1 MAQYEGKVSWF
12 SNAKGYGFIG
22 REGGADVFVHF
33 SAIQTE
39 GYKTLSEG
47 DAVTFDVV
55 EGEKGRPQADKVL
68 VMEKP

>member
-12 SNAKGYGFIG
+12 NNAKGYGFIG
-22 REGGADVFVHF
+22 REGSADVFVHF

-39 GYKTLSEG
+39 GYKTLTEG

-55 EGEKGRPQADKVL
+55 DGEKGRPQADNVL
-68 VMEKP
+68 VKKS